1 MCERAA
7 RGLAAAPGPCARG
20 FWYSPG
26 ARLPEKAPSGN
37 LGFLPSS
44 RLPGSVGRPVPGSP
58 CSVLLHGARGRCR
71 VPSRSV
77 PVPRAGGRVRPCPQ
91 PTRPRPGLGPR
102 AGQRRKRASCLKP
115 HPRHSSQRHPGGIS
129 RGAWAGLESKASLP
143 APAGWPASPGLCCAM
158 PSRAVPCRATEGPG
172 GRGPRQPTSANA
184 CRRGARPSAE
194 GRPRSPRSHPAAGY
208 RLRCF
213 HHDLTA
219 QPARPCGAGASPAGS
234 SVPLSSPPRCRE
246 RPGRGCPPALC
257 VVCPPLWCSPC
268 THTHIC
274 AHLCTAP
281 PRCAGPHRALLWEA
295 AAPVTAGCPHV
306 PSLLPPPLGTGRAP
320 AAAAG
325 SCPCWQRAGPACPG
339 CVAWHSAARHG
350 TAQALG
356 AAGVLQPLRAAVRG
370 GTRVC
375 KASHALAHVCA
386 HDVHAGSGQDTGAPC
401 ASAAPRTPPGGA
413 GGGP

>member
-158 PSRAVPCRATEGPG
+158 PSCAEPCHG
-172 GRGPRQPTSANA
+172 
-184 CRRGARPSAE
+184 GAR
-194 GRPRSPRSHPAAGY
+194 RPRSPPAHVGKHMQAGSEAKRRGAAALPPLPPGRWLPAAM
-208 RLRCF
+208 F
-213 HHDLTA
+213 
-219 QPARPCGAGASPAGS
+219 
-234 SVPLSSPPRCRE
+234 PP
-246 RPGRGCPPALC
+246 
-257 VVCPPLWCSPC
+257 
-268 THTHIC
+268 
-274 AHLCTAP
+274 
-281 PRCAGPHRALLWEA
+281 
-295 AAPVTAGCPHV
+295 
-306 PSLLPPPLGTGRAP
+306 
-320 AAAAG
+320 
-325 SCPCWQRAGPACPG
+325 
-339 CVAWHSAARHG
+339 
-350 TAQALG
+350 
-356 AAGVLQPLRAAVRG
+356 
-370 GTRVC
+370 
-375 KASHALAHVCA
+375 
-386 HDVHAGSGQDTGAPC
+386 
-401 ASAAPRTPPGGA
+401 
-413 GGGP
+413 